1 MAGTILEAVNRF
13 RCLHRGGSQ
22 ELAADGLRKQQAY
35 LASLPEPQDDAE
47 RSYRQYQCQTASH
60 RSSWRGH
67 ILDFAARLVTWV
79 LLLRDDPDPACPK
92 GGGEGTE
99 KRAVFLRQGVT
110 LSIVP
115 SSLTA
120 EYRIDEMPYMGPR
133 RLTAEDRRF
142 FRDMVWDRYRKDG
155 LFCLKLLLR
164 MEMYAYARMQ
174 GPYCAVLTHTE
185 YSYASSF
192 LTAYCRYHGMEHIN
206 VMHGEKLYS
215 IQDSFV
221 HFDRFYVWDAFY
233 RDLFVSLRA
242 EPAQFRVELPPSM
255 QPWRADGVEKS
266 VDYTYYLQA
275 EDRAMLEKIAQALHT
290 LQARGMVIAVRP
302 HPRYTS
308 PEAMRFF
315 QHFLVEDCS
324 ISIEQSIL
332 RTKRAV
338 SRYST
343 VLLQAS
349 INGVSVVV
357 DDLTAPERFAQLAEL
372 KYIMLSLPHT
382 LLSEELRRVSQ
393 PQP

>member
-13 RCLHRGGSQ
+13 RCLHRGGAQ

-115 SSLTA
+115 NSLTA

-215 IQDSFV
+215 ICDSFV
-221 HFDRFYVWDAFY
+221 RFDRFYVWDAFY

-242 EPAQFRVELPPSM
+242 DPMQFRVELPPSM
-255 QPWRADGVEKS
+255 QPWNTDGVEKS

-290 LQARGMVIAVRP
+290 LRQQGCTVAVRP
-302 HPRYTS
+302 HPRYS
-308 PEAMRFF
+308 DRNEICALFSGIE
-315 QHFLVEDCS
+315 VENGS
-324 ISIEQSIL
+324 EISIQTSIL
-332 RTKRAV
+332 RTRHV
-338 SRYST
+338 ISRFST
-343 VLLQAS
+343 VLYQAY
-349 INGVSVVV
+349 INHVPIVI
-357 DDLTAPERFAQLAEL
+357 DDRTDPEEFRQLAEL
-372 KYIMLSLPHT
+372 RYQMLSVPHA
-382 LLSEELRRVSQ
+382 LLSERIDQ
-393 PQP
+393 T